1 MEVYDEETLQ
11 RVQFFDKID
20 KIGHSN
26 KIYCVKFDHRHP
38 SVLYS
43 GGWDRNV
50 NIWDIRVGGKHC
62 GVIYGP
68 LISGDAID
76 VDSKHH
82 LLVTGSLHE
91 SEGVEMWDL
100 RTLKKL
106 RQANWAPSGNV
117 KDLSSIYSCS
127 LVRPAKD
134 TILACGIKRN
144 CAKLVSVAT
153 GEVIYDFNTTQPN
166 LEDHALTIVDS
177 TSHQGLALIASANG
191 AVHCKKI
198 LVSTN
203 DGNSDDS
210 DQSPMQTPKP
220 LTSARQNAGGF
231 SIKPFGSVESQHHHH
246 NSLDH

>member
-1 MEVYDEETLQ
+1 M
-11 RVQFFDKID
+11 QFFDKVD
-20 KIGHSN
+20 RIGHSN

-50 NIWDIRVGGKHC
+50 NLWDVRAGGKHC

-91 SEGVEMWDL
+91 TEGVEMWDL

-106 RQANWAPSGNV
+106 RQANWAPSGDV

-134 TILACGIKRN
+134 TILACGMKRN
-144 CAKLVSVAT
+144 CAKLISVAT
-153 GEVIYDFNTTQPN
+153 GEVVYDFNTT
-166 LEDHALTIVDS
+166 
-177 TSHQGLALIASANG
+177 
-191 AVHCKKI
+191 
-198 LVSTN
+198 
-203 DGNSDDS
+203 
-210 DQSPMQTPKP
+210 
-220 LTSARQNAGGF
+220 
-231 SIKPFGSVESQHHHH
+231 
-246 NSLDH
+246 